1 MAVSCCSLKPSESHD
16 RRKQVVSPWE
26 EADHRL
32 VEVMAVVE
40 GAAGKAVDG
49 VDAVRR
55 KTKKEMASVTKA
67 I

>member
-1 MAVSCCSLKPSESHD
+1 
-16 RRKQVVSPWE
+16 VVSPWE

-55 KTKKEMASVTKA
+55 QTKKEMASVTKA